1 MHLAAQCH
9 CVPVNSDVRSH
20 MANPAWTSR
29 GKSVAQLIDELRTFE
44 DQSMEVRIS
53 MDQGAT
59 SLPISLVGR
68 VEGKFAVLM
77 NCEDEPTLIRHG
89 S

>member
-1 MHLAAQCH
+1 M
-9 CVPVNSDVRSH
+9 
-20 MANPAWTSR
+20 
-29 GKSVAQLIDELRTFE
+29 AQLIEELRAFE

-53 MDQGAT
+53 MDEGAT

-68 VEGKFAVLM
+68 VDGKFAVLM
-77 NCEDEPTLIRHG
+77 NCEDEPTLMRHA

>member
-1 MHLAAQCH
+1 M
-9 CVPVNSDVRSH
+9 
-20 MANPAWTSR
+20 
-29 GKSVAQLIDELRTFE
+29 AQLIEELRTFE

-53 MDQGAT
+53 LDGGAT
-59 SLPISLVGR
+59 SLPISLVR
-68 VEGKFAVLM
+68 KVDGKFALLE

>member
-1 MHLAAQCH
+1 
-9 CVPVNSDVRSH
+9 
-20 MANPAWTSR
+20 
-29 GKSVAQLIDELRTFE
+29 VAQLIEELRAFE

-53 MDQGAT
+53 MDEGAT

-68 VEGKFAVLM
+68 VDGKFAVLM
-77 NCEDEPTLIRHG
+77 NCEDEPTLMRHA